1 MKNRERV
8 NIECKENSKNG
19 MAKITKYYSSINKM
33 RMLSSWSYTK
43 GNFFKRSRVK
53 EGFAISNFKIEDGAK
68 YLRPNHDIN
77 IIYTNLFTQ
86 KHNHVKNLHTFT
98 ARLNDAVIRNGKV
111 RCLLNTLKKGQIRY
125 KDLTLKRISKF
136 ERDLYG
142 DN

>member
-1 MKNRERV
+1 MKNREKV
-8 NIECKENSKNG
+8 NIKCKENSKSG
-19 MAKITKYYSSINKM
+19 MAKITKSYSSINKM
-33 RMLSSWSYTK
+33 RMLSSWPYMK
-43 GNFFKRSRVK
+43 RNFFKRSRVR
-53 EGFAISNFKIEDGAK
+53 EGFPISNFKIEGGIK

-98 ARLNDAVIRNGKV
+98 VRLNDAIIRNGKV
-111 RCLLNTLKKGQIRY
+111 IRLLNVLKKGQINY
-125 KDLTLKRISKF
+125 KELALKRISKF